1 MDGDILNITVLD
13 DGTIKTTSD
22 AVSAPNHASA
32 EAFLKMVGRLAGGTV
47 KRERR
52 KDAHQHTHPHGHE
65 HVHEGH

>member
-1 MDGDILNITVLD
+1 MNSDVLNLEILE

-32 EAFLKMVGRLAGGTV
+32 EAFLKLVGRLAGGTV

-52 KDAHQHTHPHGHE
+52 RDAMHHHHEHE
-65 HVHEGH
+65 HVHEGN